1 MGIDDMSTKLHLFE
15 PSQGKK
21 WQHVVFFCRAA
32 LLSGREQAH
41 GKISASKRYFCF
53 GTVPFSY
60 SLNALVDKGCL
71 ALGTGEG
78 KCERR
83 AERNALVAK
92 LASSRE
98 TTWTVMGA
106 VGSTY
111 FPQPPEWKWPVVK
124 KVPAEGRDGGMER
137 VQIELKSPCT
147 LQAGN
152 IIGHFCW
159 RCWHP
164 SQLLPTPFS
173 KTHTSRKS
181 CQGWPLSSFRV
192 SIAASGSFSPFAFA
206 NSIGIM
212 VIFAERFPSS
222 LPKAPTYD
230 VLVSFRIKGRR
241 HFIQLLRGDLHGCQ
255 SKASDEAPHGEQRNK
270 VSDLGSKGSRF
281 SLSQKNCKKFRARA
295 YRTNAHSS
303 VNVVKI

>member
-1 MGIDDMSTKLHLFE
+1 MGSFLPPKGTF
-15 PSQGKK
+15 
-21 WQHVVFFCRAA
+21 A
-32 LLSGREQAH
+32 
-41 GKISASKRYFCF
+41 F

-60 SLNALVDKGCL
+60 SLHALVDKGCL

-78 KCERR
+78 KCESR

-124 KVPAEGRDGGMER
+124 KVPAEGRDGGMEL
-137 VQIELKSPCT
+137 VQIELKSPST

-173 KTHTSRKS
+173 RTHTSRKS
-181 CQGWPLSSFRV
+181 CQGWPLSPL
-192 SIAASGSFSPFAFA
+192 SGSRLQPQD
-206 NSIGIM
+206 
-212 VIFAERFPSS
+212 PS
-222 LPKAPTYD
+222 LPLPLQTP
-230 VLVSFRIKGRR
+230 LE
-241 HFIQLLRGDLHGCQ
+241 LW
-255 SKASDEAPHGEQRNK
+255 
-270 VSDLGSKGSRF
+270 
-281 SLSQKNCKKFRARA
+281 
-295 YRTNAHSS
+295 
-303 VNVVKI
+303 